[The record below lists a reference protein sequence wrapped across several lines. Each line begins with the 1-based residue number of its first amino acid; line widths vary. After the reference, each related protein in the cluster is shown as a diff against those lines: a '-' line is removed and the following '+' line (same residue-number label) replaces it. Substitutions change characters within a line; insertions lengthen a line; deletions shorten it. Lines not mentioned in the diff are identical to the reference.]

1 MVLALVVRY
10 TDPQDSRRAART
22 QGTPR
27 YRGRPVSDQPPQ
39 SSIILYR
46 TDDGRSRIECRFE
59 NETLWLSQ
67 ALIAELFEVSVP
79 TVNEHLK
86 RALTEG
92 EVDPAATIRSFRIVR
107 QEGLRQVVRDIE
119 HYSLPAILAVCGN
132 DPVS

>member
-1 MVLALVVRY
+1 MVLGLTVRY
-10 TDPQDSRRAART
+10 TDPQDSGRAART

-67 ALIAELFEVSVP
+67 ALIAELFDKDVRTVS
-79 TVNEHLK
+79 EHL
-86 RALTEG
+86 ANIFAEG
-92 EVDPAATIRSFRIVR
+92 ELEPEATVRRFRIVR